1 MFDRVLFLFCFIFLS
16 ACNFNSENDSNSIAR
31 YGQSFLSKEV
41 FLNKMVNVN
50 SSDSLLVAN
59 MIINNW
65 AIEKILTEG
74 AELNLDELE
83 LQKIYT
89 LSNDYRSNMLSETYL
104 EALVNSSINLDIDS
118 SEIKFLYNKNKNLFK
133 LNDDIFKFMFIELP
147 LNFSDTYQV
156 RSKIKRLK
164 TNDKKFLDSISFR
177 FKSFSLESDNWIKGK
192 QLYQK
197 FPFLTEY
204 SYNRLKKY
212 NFFQFKDSLSLYLI
226 KVIESIDIGDISP
239 IDHVLPTLEYMSL
252 NKRKKELMNSIKA
265 DMLKDA
271 LENNKLEIY

>member
-16 ACNFNSENDSNSIAR
+16 ACNFISENDSNSIAR
-31 YGQSFLSKEV
+31 YGESFLSKEV

-50 SSDSLLVAN
+50 RSDSLLIAN
-59 MIINNW
+59 TIINNW

-177 FKSFSLESDNWIKGK
+177 FKSFK
-192 QLYQK
+192 
-197 FPFLTEY
+197 
-204 SYNRLKKY
+204 
-212 NFFQFKDSLSLYLI
+212 
-226 KVIESIDIGDISP
+226 
-239 IDHVLPTLEYMSL
+239 
-252 NKRKKELMNSIKA
+252 
-265 DMLKDA
+265 
-271 LENNKLEIY
+271 